1 MNSLKDFLQV
11 SSGTGFVPFYA
22 GFKVSVNEH
31 EQGYL
36 CHFMKYVEKYKDCF
50 AFYMILSGE
59 EELLEVM
66 EEIASVVTKVEE
78 QKNKLTK
85 EHEIE

>member
-1 MNSLKDFLQV
+1 
-11 SSGTGFVPFYA
+11 
-22 GFKVSVNEH
+22 
-31 EQGYL
+31 
-36 CHFMKYVEKYKDCF
+36 MKYVEKYKDYF

-78 QKNKLTK
+78 QRNKLTK